1 MKTPQR
7 IIETSHPFLGRLW
20 TQSLLLFAAT
30 MLASSVTAQVEVLPP
45 DYNLF
50 GKTSGDYTA
59 EWSYYF
65 AGQSS
70 NWDCAFPD
78 ASPLSDERVYFL
90 QRPLFFDQVSCF
102 QTYFVPDDV
111 YVFLP
116 IISRAWDNVDVM
128 PPYTLEQ
135 LRDLLR
141 ADVDSITNVL
151 ATIDGV
157 PLPNPLAYRTESPF
171 FSMYFR
177 TSDNI
182 YTILLQ
188 RPFDGL
194 VDPIIAGGYFLMLK
208 PLPAGLHDVQ
218 TAYAFGQPINVKKER
233 HYQIYSLTVPEFL
246 AHKTERLRGLVTN
259 SSLPINHQRPLLA
272 TLNVAKTS
280 FETENF
286 QAGLGQLGA
295 FQNKVRAQVER
306 SDQQLADQ
314 LAGAAQQI
322 IDRAPREQK

>member
-7 IIETSHPFLGRLW
+7 IIETTHSFWGRLW

-30 MLASSVTAQVEVLPP
+30 MLSSSVRAQVEVLSP

-116 IISRAWDNVDVM
+116 IISRAWDNVEVM

-157 PLPNPLAYRTESPF
+157 PVASPLAYRTESAF

-182 YTILLQ
+182 YTLLLQ

-218 TAYAFGQPINVKKER
+218 TAYAFGPPINVER
-233 HYQIYSLTVPEFL
+233 ERRYQIHSLSVLQWL
-246 AHKTERLRGLVTN
+246 AHQTERLAANLN
-259 SSLPINHQRPLLA
+259 SSSLPANRQKGLVA
-272 TLNVAKTS
+272 TLNAAKAS
-280 FETENF
+280 FDSENF
-286 QAGLGQLGA
+286 RAALGQLGA
-295 FQNKVRAQVER
+295 FQNIVRAQI
-306 SDQQLADQ
+306 SHDNPTLADQ
-314 LAGAAQQI
+314 LSTAAQRI
-322 IDRAPREQK
+322 IDKAATQLR